1 MRGGFSDSRDFSIWV
16 FIRKRRICSWQE
28 LIVSLLREILLGVDL
43 GIEVGVWVSSFG
55 FVLLCFQLSS
65 FWLGDLVVYL
75 I

>member
-1 MRGGFSDSRDFSIWV
+1 M
-16 FIRKRRICSWQE
+16 
-28 LIVSLLREILLGVDL
+28 SLLREILLGVDL